1 MEDTRPILIWRYLAF
16 TSFLGSHPIKLGGPP
31 VRSPR
36 AALAHLWWY
45 RTPPGAHLGPFR
57 PGFEEHKTP
66 VSLGSGLWLLCLY
79 ISREAGRIGHHEI
92 KTFNISLMRFM
103 AEVSH
108 HTLSDGGFLRMSNES
123 SALLLDLPLGRFAQI
138 SDDQNDGIIECY
150 CAFCY
155 RLITA
160 SRDRHVLDMARQKH
174 ICAKAS
180 QAAMELIA

>member
-1 MEDTRPILIWRYLAF
+1 
-16 TSFLGSHPIKLGGPP
+16 
-31 VRSPR
+31 
-36 AALAHLWWY
+36 
-45 RTPPGAHLGPFR
+45 
-57 PGFEEHKTP
+57 
-66 VSLGSGLWLLCLY
+66 
-79 ISREAGRIGHHEI
+79 
-92 KTFNISLMRFM
+92 
-103 AEVSH
+103 
-108 HTLSDGGFLRMSNES
+108 MSNES

>member
-1 MEDTRPILIWRYLAF
+1 MVGIEHRRGVIWDHSGLALKSTRRPLVLAPVCGCFVF
-16 TSFLGSHPIKLGGPP
+16 TFLGRQGD
-31 VRSPR
+31 
-36 AALAHLWWY
+36 
-45 RTPPGAHLGPFR
+45 
-57 PGFEEHKTP
+57 
-66 VSLGSGLWLLCLY
+66 
-79 ISREAGRIGHHEI
+79 IGHHEI